1 MQTYGTPV
9 LQPHAPMQQ
18 PYAAPKQQTYAA
30 PMQQTYTA
38 PMQTYAAPVQQA
50 YAAPMQQMQQTYA
63 APMQQTYPQQ
73 DEYVTLLVSNLPQN
87 LCSNGHLEAAID
99 QAGLQDMVHAFKA
112 HRSASLKFTGSNLL
126 FVKNQTDIDP
136 VVCQQ
141 NGLYH
146 DIVNLKKSIG
156 QTQQETK
163 GKITLK

>member
-1 MQTYGTPV
+1 MHEPRTGCIYIFDLNLITICSNNPITYRSSN
-9 LQPHAPMQQ
+9 
-18 PYAAPKQQTYAA
+18 
-30 PMQQTYTA
+30 
-38 PMQTYAAPVQQA
+38 
-50 YAAPMQQMQQTYA
+50 
-63 APMQQTYPQQ
+63 
-73 DEYVTLLVSNLPQN
+73 TLGELCHSTGSSATESCTVSNGRANSTVYTL
-87 LCSNGHLEAAID
+87 
-99 QAGLQDMVHAFKA
+99 VHAFKA